1 MYDVAIIGS
10 GVAGLSAGLYAGRYE
25 LSTIIIGEM
34 LGGATASAWT
44 IENYPGF
51 EEIDGYDLV
60 VKMKEHA
67 EKNGAKVVTD
77 KVISAKKDK
86 HFMLS
91 LESGETIEAKSVI
104 LTVGSARRKL
114 YLPKEDEFAKG
125 KGVNYCTTCDG
136 PLYKGKTIGIV
147 GGGDAAIK
155 GANLAVQYAEKIHII
170 EMTDKLKAEPINMN
184 RLQPFIDK
192 GQVELH
198 LNTKVS
204 ELLGDDRLKGVKFD
218 NGTELSLDGLFVE
231 IGAIPDASLAENVG
245 AATDDWGYTAVNN
258 NMETNVPGFFAA
270 GDATNFFGH
279 FKQVVTATA
288 MGAVAAT
295 SAFKYLGDK

>member
-34 LGGATASAWT
+34 LDGATASAWT

-77 KVISAKKDK
+77 IVISAKKDK
-86 HFMLS
+86 HFILS

-114 YLPKEDEFAKG
+114 NLPKEDEFAKG